1 MATRFLQSNGFI
13 SYFMNISFGPIT
25 FFWVWAWLQVQIRLI
40 ESYLPWN
47 RGFDEFFGQLL
58 GGQDYYSRRK
68 CLKLRNHGNLCGYDL
83 RTHEGPVR
91 DTSKKYQP
99 FLYAD
104 KDSVKKGFFWVIR
117 LRHDN
122 DYAITC
128 HVPKQD
134 NDISFWN
141 YHLSDVNYVISP

>member
-1 MATRFLQSNGFI
+1 MDIWTVVCNYGTVSFSGVNLWGDIFRCFTKNK
-13 SYFMNISFGPIT
+13 NFGPIT
-25 FFWVWAWLQVQIRLI
+25 FFWAWAWLQVQIRLI

-104 KDSVKKGFFWVIR
+104 KDSVKKGFWVIR
-117 LRHDN
+117 LRHDKWQWLWQ
-122 DYAITC
+122 YFSCAKW
-128 HVPKQD
+128 H
-134 NDISFWN
+134 
-141 YHLSDVNYVISP
+141 